1 MTNKYTIAVL
11 NMSGSGSS
19 GSTQSY
25 TISYADG
32 AVPSTKTFPV
42 DINDQKVKTFELAS
56 TEVVFKIMVNPS
68 GEPNAEFILGVNGQG
83 MSANVKHE
91 ENNTLAV
98 VIV

>member
-1 MTNKYTIAVL
+1 MELSPLPRPFQSTSMIRRSRLLSLRLQRVSLKIHYERHV
-11 NMSGSGSS
+11 GSS
-19 GSTQSY
+19 YLTY
-25 TISYADG
+25 
-32 AVPSTKTFPV
+32 F
-42 DINDQKVKTFELAS
+42 L
-56 TEVVFKIMVNPS
+56 VVFKIMVNPS